1 MDVSSSTATGPL
13 SRDEVDAGTTGEGSQ
28 LRPLLLH
35 TASLLPVLAECWAGL
50 KDACLTLLSYASPS
64 SLWKVM
70 RLHKYLR
77 TGRMSKNLSIYPS

>member
-1 MDVSSSTATGPL
+1 MQGPQEREASPAPCFSTQLTVL
-13 SRDEVDAGTTGEGSQ
+13 S
-28 LRPLLLH
+28 
-35 TASLLPVLAECWAGL
+35 VLAECWAGL

-77 TGRMSKNLSIYPS
+77 TGRMSKDLSIYPS

>member
-1 MDVSSSTATGPL
+1 MDVSSCTATGPS
-13 SRDEVDAGTTGEGSQ
+13 SRDGVDAGTAGEGSRP
-28 LRPLLLH
+28 RPLLLH
-35 TASLLPVLAECWAGL
+35 TASVLPVLAECWAGL

-77 TGRMSKNLSIYPS
+77 TGRMSKYLSIYPS